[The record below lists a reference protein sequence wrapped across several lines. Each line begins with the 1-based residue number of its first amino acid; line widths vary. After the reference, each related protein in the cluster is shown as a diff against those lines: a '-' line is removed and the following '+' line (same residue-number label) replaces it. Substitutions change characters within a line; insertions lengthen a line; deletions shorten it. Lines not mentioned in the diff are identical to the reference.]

1 MPGFQWKYTT
11 PLSKPIIHHGDDE
24 ANGDNNC
31 EDSNDEDDM
40 MTARVSNGNKRPHY
54 RGPLIQPS
62 VETRVALA
70 KAGEEGKK
78 GERRE
83 FLRRK
88 RERCEANANPKLQ

>member
-1 MPGFQWKYTT
+1 MGPGFQWKYTT

-24 ANGDNNC
+24 ANGDNG

-40 MTARVSNGNKRPHY
+40 MIARVSNGNKRPHY

-70 KAGEEGKK
+70 KAGGEGKK
-78 GERRE
+78 GERGD
-83 FLRRK
+83 FLR
-88 RERCEANANPKLQ
+88 NPKLQ

>member
-11 PLSKPIIHHGDDE
+11 PLSKPIIHHVDDE
-24 ANGDNNC
+24 ANGDNG

-40 MTARVSNGNKRPHY
+40 IIARVSNGNKRPHY

-70 KAGEEGKK
+70 KAGGEGKK
-78 GERRE
+78 GRE
-83 FLRRK
+83 EKILEK
-88 RERCEANANPKLQ
+88 EKGTV

>member
-24 ANGDNNC
+24 ANGDNG

-40 MTARVSNGNKRPHY
+40 MIARVSNGNKRPHY

-70 KAGEEGKK
+70 KAGGERGKK
-78 GERRE
+78 GEE
-83 FLRRK
+83 KILEK
-88 RERCEANANPKLQ
+88 KKGTV